1 MYKRGKT
8 PYNLT
13 PLKLF
18 LRCKSALYNLH
29 VGVFYV
35 VAQNMKAALIRNF
48 TEKTN
53 KKMNDEGSQS
63 AEMLTYFQVVLLIH
77 AAISISKPGAFCGG

>member
-48 TEKTN
+48 TEK
-53 KKMNDEGSQS
+53 KIK
-63 AEMLTYFQVVLLIH
+63 
-77 AAISISKPGAFCGG
+77 